1 MAETRKMR
9 EDKEEKLKRAAEK
22 IEAIRA
28 ELLKDPEITLS
39 DLWAKEAISLR
50 ESAEESTEPCRKQD
64 IEEKTGTGAL
74 CSDTGTFHAHVET
87 PREAAEHLCV
97 LAPKRDVV
105 KISKEQMQQEA
116 VRRIILR
123 LFCVRAERKGRSTT

>member
-39 DLWAKEAISLR
+39 DLWAKEA
-50 ESAEESTEPCRKQD
+50 
-64 IEEKTGTGAL
+64 
-74 CSDTGTFHAHVET
+74 SDTGTFHAHVET